1 VYTTLQRSGAKG
13 MVATWLSEPRAE
25 RGGKARRLIKVEP
38 KGVTAVREATVA
50 IRAMMGGL
58 ESIVGVRR

>member
-1 VYTTLQRSGAKG
+1 

-38 KGVTAVREATVA
+38 KGVTAVREATAA